1 MGHNASSL
9 HEVKLGPKAMTSM
22 NGWHP
27 IIISVSLKA
36 KTNALLEYV
45 WHFQLKR
52 NKEYWCCREKN
63 VILTQSSSN

>member
-36 KTNALLEYV
+36 KTNALLE
-45 WHFQLKR
+45 
-52 NKEYWCCREKN
+52 
-63 VILTQSSSN
+63 